1 VSCVRIPLAA
11 AVLALIPS
19 LGFAYTLGAGDDIAV
34 EVRAA
39 QTTLSLRMVVS
50 VDGRIAIAPAGA
62 FVAAGKTPAELERE
76 IAEGLG
82 NYYVGPVQAVVLV
95 VAPKQV
101 KVSVLGEVGQPGEQS
116 LPGDRPL
123 LSQAIAKAGGL
134 APQASWRRV
143 TLVRGGQALGPFD
156 LYAILKRGRSE
167 LDMML
172 RPDDVIYVP
181 AREQWASVV
190 GPAQEPGV
198 YELLPGDRVTTLIAT
213 AGGLTLDADQERA
226 VIERGSRT
234 VEVVLRAALLHPG
247 GGEDLLL
254 EASDVVRLGSR
265 RSQVYVLGEV
275 TEPGARPY
283 DDNRALLDY
292 IGAVGGMTT
301 RAALH
306 KVAIV
311 RPGAPAPM
319 VIPVDLTE
327 LTAGRAQRAAPPLQP
342 GDLIFVPERRLATVQ
357 DWTGI
362 AQVLVTFLVGGKVF

>member
-1 VSCVRIPLAA
+1 VRIPLAA
-11 AVLALIPS
+11 AVLVLIPS

-76 IAEGLG
+76 IAQGLG

-213 AGGLTLDADQERA
+213 AGGLTLSADQERA

-234 VEVVLRAALLHPG
+234 VEVLLRAALAHPG

-283 DDNRALLDY
+283 DDNRGLLDY
-292 IGAVGGMTT
+292 IGAAGGMTT
-301 RAALH
+301 RAAPR

-311 RPGAPAPM
+311 RPGAPAPT

-342 GDLIFVPERRLATVQ
+342 GDLIFVPERRFATVQ

-362 AQVLVTFLVGGKVF
+362 AQVLVTLLVGGKVF